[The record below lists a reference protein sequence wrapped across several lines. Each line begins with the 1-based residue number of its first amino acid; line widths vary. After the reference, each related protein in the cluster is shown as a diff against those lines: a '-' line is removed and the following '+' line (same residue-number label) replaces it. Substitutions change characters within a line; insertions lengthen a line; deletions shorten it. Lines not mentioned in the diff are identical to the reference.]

1 VKNNAIRVIDDFYPA
16 EDGWCAVVAVENI
29 VKIKQTKGWWIFKKT
44 VEIEM
49 DHVYLPVV
57 FFANAYMHKED
68 NKGQEMRT
76 SSFIMAMVRMGDGIE
91 AAANLEG
98 YIGLVSPSENSVD
111 DVYGMREA
119 VTNWRNS
126 REEQKKLER
135 EKARSMMN

>member
-1 VKNNAIRVIDDFYPA
+1 
-16 EDGWCAVVAVENI
+16 VAVENI

-76 SSFIMAMVRMGDGIE
+76 SSFIMAMVRMGDWIE

-111 DVYGMREA
+111 DVYGMREG

-135 EKARSMMN
+135 EKARSVMN